1 MQKKSFFNRQQP
13 AVTLLMK
20 GETID
25 QMLACARA
33 AEFDGADAIAVELS
47 DLPPEQ
53 RTKENYRR
61 LMTGVHLPFMFILY
75 RSDRWLKDDDEARQS
90 YLLEAAEAG
99 AEVIDVMGDLFD
111 PSPFELTRKPE
122 AIEKQMR
129 LIDEIHARGAKVIM
143 SSHMS
148 NDYRTAE
155 HVLEHLQQQSAR
167 GADILKIVT
176 GVNNEEQLAEAIR
189 TTMLLN
195 RELEKPFVHL
205 CNGTY
210 SRLHRFIG
218 PKLGV
223 SIAFAVHDYT
233 APSFLYTQPPI
244 RSLKQVLSA
253 IPWHIDDVQE
263 KK

>member
-1 MQKKSFFNRQQP
+1 MLKKSFFNRQQT

-20 GETID
+20 GESVEE
-25 QMLACARA
+25 MLACARA
-33 AEFDGADAIAVELS
+33 AEFDGADAIAIELG

-53 RTKENYRR
+53 RTKENYQR
-61 LMTGVHLPFMFILY
+61 LMREIHLPFMFILY
-75 RSDRWLKDDDEARQS
+75 RNDRWHKGDDEARQR
-90 YLLEAAEAG
+90 YLLDAAEAG

-122 AIEKQMR
+122 AVEKQKR
-129 LIDEIHARGAKVIM
+129 LIEEIHSRGAKVIM

-148 NDYRTAE
+148 NDFRTAE
-155 HVLEHLQQQSAR
+155 QVLEHLQQQSAR

-176 GVNNEEQLAEAIR
+176 AANSEEHLAEAIR

-195 RELEKPFVHL
+195 RELDKPFVHL
-205 CNGTY
+205 CNGSY

-223 SIAFAVHDYT
+223 SIAFTVHDYQS
-233 APSFLYTQPPI
+233 PSLLYSQPTI
-244 RSLKQVLSA
+244 RALKTVLGN
-253 IPWHIDDVQE
+253 IPWHIDDVQSPR
-263 KK
+263 